1 MKLQMDKIAH
11 FGVGGLISA
20 VVTIMSILQEGCPS
34 TNVLL
39 MIPFIGHAVTFILSV
54 MKEYVIDDNKNW
66 KDILAAMIG
75 SAVIHGSVGVGVLLN
90 TLSK

>member
-1 MKLQMDKIAH
+1 
-11 FGVGGLISA
+11 
-20 VVTIMSILQEGCPS
+20 
-34 TNVLL
+34 

-90 TLSK
+90 MLSK

>member
-1 MKLQMDKIAH
+1 MDKIAH

-90 TLSK
+90 MLSK

>member
-39 MIPFIGHAVTFILSV
+39 MIPFIGHSVTFILSV

-90 TLSK
+90 MLSK